1 MPVRE
6 FVDSTGVEWRA
17 WEVTPD
23 AIYPPTRGEDY
34 LADCYQLGWVVLE
47 TKSGDRRVRLC
58 PIPQDWQRLSNAA
71 LEALLPQAEVLPAR
85 TSSGRS
91 TMADMPV
98 VRSFRYPGGRVWTAS
113 LIAHPTIPGA
123 RVLRFSG
130 GARVIDVE
138 QWPSDWADQPDEQ
151 LAALLRRAAPPDI
164 LPPRRP
170 DTEPRGDGSR
180 HAPSGS

>member
-47 TKSGDRRVRLC
+47 TKRGDRRLRLC
-58 PIPQDWQRLSNAA
+58 PIPRDWQHLANDA
-71 LEALLPQAEVLPAR
+71 LEALLTRAEALPAR
-85 TSSGRS
+85 TASGRS
-91 TMADMPV
+91 SMADVAV
-98 VRSFRYPGGRVWTAS
+98 VRSFRYPSGGVWTAS
-113 LIAHPTIPGA
+113 VAAHPTRPGA

-130 GARVIDVE
+130 SGRVIDLE
-138 QWPSDWADQPDEQ
+138 EWPSDWADQPEEQ
-151 LAALLRRAAPPDI
+151 LVMLLRRSAPEHVLAASGNRPAPD
-164 LPPRRP
+164 
-170 DTEPRGDGSR
+170 EPR
-180 HAPSGS
+180 P

>member
-6 FVDSTGVEWRA
+6 FVDSSGVEWRA

-34 LADCYQLGWVVLE
+34 LADCYQLGWVILE

-58 PIPQDWQRLSNAA
+58 PIPRDWQRLSAEA

-85 TSSGRS
+85 TASGRS
-91 TMADMPV
+91 SIADMAV
-98 VRSFRYPGGRVWTAS
+98 VRSFRYPGGRVWTAA
-113 LIAHPTIPGA
+113 LTPHPTSPGQ

-130 GARVIDVE
+130 SARVIDVE
-138 QWPSDWADQPDEQ
+138 DWPDDWADQPDEQ
-151 LAALLRRAAPPDI
+151 LVALLRRSAPRGV
-164 LPPRRP
+164 LPPVP
-170 DTEPRGDGSR
+170 DGDADRADDPGV
-180 HAPSGS
+180 